1 MVWIEIEHNQKIHTS
16 TGETPND
23 RYAKSIIK
31 YLPKRVDNLDLFNSC
46 FLWRESRVISKYGTI
61 SLNKNSYKIKDIGIG
76 EKVEVLFD
84 PCNLIKVFVYY
95 KGIHHS
101 TVQAYKMTRELFSNI
116 PEEKKKSLTQ
126 ISTASQQYFESIRK
140 KHQEQKSNQS
150 DLGFSNI
157 ITEE

>member
-1 MVWIEIEHNQKIHTS
+1 MHV
-16 TGETPND
+16 
-23 RYAKSIIK
+23 
-31 YLPKRVDNLDLFNSC
+31 
-46 FLWRESRVISKYGTI
+46 
-61 SLNKNSYKIKDIGIG
+61 KIKDIGIG

-140 KHQEQKSNQS
+140 KHRK
-150 DLGFSNI
+150 
-157 ITEE
+157 